1 MKIKATALLLAM
13 LMCLSLFAG
22 CQSSELGSYS
32 KDAETA
38 TPSPEA
44 APQKDYSPAYKAYK
58 PDEVM
63 LTINGTKITWDELFY
78 WYVSNLMGIEG
89 YIGPITDWDAESA
102 FAPGKTNRE
111 FFTESAL
118 ESVTLYTALESKA
131 AELGITLSEE
141 DKASVKAIWDNNVKS
156 YGDGDEDAF
165 REYLKKIYLNEKI
178 FNHMNE
184 VSVLFDKIF
193 AELYGAKGEKIP
205 VDEVLATAA
214 DMGYLRAKHIL
225 LSNKDEAGT
234 VLSEEKLAEKKAT
247 AEKLLAELKAIS
259 DPAAREARFDA
270 LIAEKSEDS
279 GAATYTDGYTFLPEK
294 MVEGFSSAVKA
305 LKDNEMSEIVETEHG
320 YHIILRLPLS
330 ATAAVELSA
339 QGESMTLPMYVAQKL
354 FAVDSD
360 GWMAE
365 AKVET
370 SKAYEKMD
378 IAKVFAKAK

>member
-234 VLSEEKLAEKKAT
+234 VLSEEKLAEKKAS

-279 GAATYTDGYTFLPEK
+279 GAATYTD
-294 MVEGFSSAVKA
+294 
-305 LKDNEMSEIVETEHG
+305 
-320 YHIILRLPLS
+320 
-330 ATAAVELSA
+330 
-339 QGESMTLPMYVAQKL
+339 
-354 FAVDSD
+354 
-360 GWMAE
+360 
-365 AKVET
+365 
-370 SKAYEKMD
+370 
-378 IAKVFAKAK
+378 